1 MPIPMLLPAILQGVG
16 GLLNVGGAI
25 TKKNA
30 AQDMLAQQ
38 MSFAA
43 GQKTKFNEGVRG
55 VRNLIQSTQTYKP
68 DVELYKQAEE
78 RAAQQERQAS
88 AMGRMPGE
96 DIARQQIGQNA
107 ANAMAAARQGARSGT
122 DLMTAALLGQS
133 ISGGQ
138 NLEIDKQAMMQKQ
151 ARLDQAKQQYMN
163 SLYQT
168 AAENAR
174 QRQLAYTSEA
184 QKQQSLINFE
194 QNALQTE
201 LGQDYQ
207 FFQDEKR
214 AKGAYADTVGSI
226 YSGVGD
232 IFTGVASGLMAS
244 NAASEKAKEL
254 RDMLSMYSMMRGGGG
269 STATSPSSDYSASIA
284 GFKTFANQLPPSLGG
299 LPSWGLPRK

>member
-1 MPIPMLLPAILQGVG
+1 MLLPAILTGIGGV
-16 GLLNVGGAI
+16 LDVAGAI

-30 AQDMLAQQ
+30 AKDMLGQQ
-38 MSFAA
+38 LSFAA

-55 VRNLIQSTQTYKP
+55 IRDLIKSTQTYKA
-68 DVELYKQAEE
+68 DTELYQQAQE

-96 DIARQQIGQNA
+96 DIARQQISQNA
-107 ANAMAAARQGARSGT
+107 ANAMAQARLGARSGT

-133 ISGGQ
+133 VSGGQ

-168 AAENAR
+168 AAETAR

-194 QNALQTE
+194 QSALQTE
-201 LGQDYQ
+201 MGQDYQ

-214 AKGAYADTVGSI
+214 ARGAYADTVGSI

-232 IFTGVASGLMAS
+232 IFTGVASGLMAAK
-244 NAASEKAKEL
+244 AAEQKSQDFKDQLEL
-254 RDMLSMYSMMRGGGG
+254 YSMMYGKGRG
-269 STATSPSSDYSASIA
+269 SSPSSDYSASIA
-284 GFKTFANQLPPSLGG
+284 GFRSYANSLPSTATT
-299 LPSWGLPRK
+299 LPSWGLPK